1 MSNGSSSDDGLETS
15 RVVLESEKDCFGR
28 NSGSLVPRTG
38 FGRSLEEEEEIGNRV
53 DPMTGSRV
61 Q

>member
-1 MSNGSSSDDGLETS
+1 M
-15 RVVLESEKDCFGR
+15 VLESGNDCFGR
-28 NSGSLVPRTG
+28 DFGSQVTRTG
-38 FGRSLEEEEEIGNRV
+38 FGRSLEEEEKIGNRV